1 MNNQEKLKALIL
13 PSFGFFI
20 FWATWN
26 VFEYIILNYQGQQSH
41 NVKAY
46 EGNKKLSAVPI
57 NIR

>member
-26 VFEYIILNYQGQQSH
+26 VFEYIILNYQGQ
-41 NVKAY
+41 
-46 EGNKKLSAVPI
+46 
-57 NIR
+57 